1 MDNQSILNSLT
12 VVIPAFNEEDA
23 IGSTIERCLAAKR
36 SLKERTAIKDV
47 EIVVVSDGSS
57 DRTADIACSYKDIS
71 VIVCNE
77 NRGYGAAVKRGF
89 ETGSG
94 DLLGFLDAD
103 GTYDPEFFVDLCNIA
118 TKSPIDVVL
127 GSRMHKE
134 SKMPFVRRVGNRM
147 YAALM
152 SYLSGSRVTDTASG
166 MRVIRKDAIPKL
178 YPLPDGLHFTPAM
191 TCRALL
197 HHDLTIREIPMPYH
211 ERVGLSKLVVIKDG
225 FRFLLSIMDIA
236 LTYRPLKFFG
246 GAAILFFLMAFFY
259 GLGPLFTYAEHRFV
273 PDSFIYRLIT
283 INTLVIA
290 GLMLLTAGIVA
301 ERVAAALNGS
311 TRKYNFME
319 RCLLS
324 LTSIKNMLVAGPI
337 VVLSG
342 ILLNMGTIRDY
353 LTSWHINSHW
363 VYVTTGAL
371 FVLAG
376 MQLTGIGVFER
387 LIETI
392 VIKKVKQKG
401 EKNHTSSR

>member
-1 MDNQSILNSLT
+1 
-12 VVIPAFNEEDA
+12 
-23 IGSTIERCLAAKR
+23 
-36 SLKERTAIKDV
+36 
-47 EIVVVSDGSS
+47 
-57 DRTADIACSYKDIS
+57 
-71 VIVCNE
+71 
-77 NRGYGAAVKRGF
+77 
-89 ETGSG
+89 
-94 DLLGFLDAD
+94 
-103 GTYDPEFFVDLCNIA
+103 
-118 TKSPIDVVL
+118 
-127 GSRMHKE
+127 
-134 SKMPFVRRVGNRM
+134 M

-152 SYLSGSRVTDTASG
+152 SYLSGSKVTDTASG
-166 MRVIRKDAIPKL
+166 MRVIRKDALSKL

-197 HHDLTIREIPMPYH
+197 HNDLTIREIPMPYH
-211 ERVGLSKLVVIKDG
+211 ERVGLSKLVVLKDG
-225 FRFLLSIMDIA
+225 FRFLLTITDIA

-246 GAAILFFLMAFFY
+246 GAAALFFLIAFLY
-259 GLGPLFTYAEHRFV
+259 GLGPFFTYIEHRFV

-311 TRKYNFME
+311 KREYNFME
-319 RCLLS
+319 RFLLS
-324 LTSIKNMLVAGPI
+324 LTSVKNMLAAGPI
-337 VVLSG
+337 LVLSG

-353 LTSWHINSHW
+353 LTTWHINSHW

-392 VIKKVKQKG
+392 AIKKGKQG
-401 EKNHTSSR
+401 DEKNHTSRL